1 MATSSSCP
9 SWGGNW
15 CFNVDSSFVKFAHK
29 AIDEAG
35 VHVIHGHSSHH
46 VKGIEVYNGRL
57 IIYGCGDFLND
68 YEGITG
74 YEGYRDDL
82 SLMYFADVNPATG
95 LLAGLR
101 MVPTQIRHLRVN
113 KAREEGIQ
121 WLTKTMS
128 KECKKFGCDVKRVDD
143 ELHLVF

>member
-1 MATSSSCP
+1 M
-9 SWGGNW
+9 
-15 CFNVDSSFVKFAHK
+15 
-29 AIDEAG
+29 
-35 VHVIHGHSSHH
+35 
-46 VKGIEVYNGRL
+46 YNGRL

-82 SLMYFADVNPATG
+82 SLMYFADTNPATG